1 MYFTKLEISSCSN
14 LRQAC
19 ELMNSP
25 QMIDTLLAAGAN
37 IDQVFE
43 NGSAL
48 GISAWRGK
56 TELVRHLL
64 RRGARTGL
72 AGLDGYS
79 DLHKA
84 ASRGHS
90 EICKVLVDH
99 GGDIDQKHPITEQTA
114 LGMAVMWGQH
124 HTVLTLLSLG
134 ADINQRSWLGLTA
147 LATATQREDRLAI
160 AVSLLEAGADPNLP
174 DNNGAPPIQKAA
186 QVDNVSVLKLL
197 LEHGCDRDQVYKI
210 QKER

>member
-1 MYFTKLEISSCSN
+1 M
-14 LRQAC
+14 
-19 ELMNSP
+19 
-25 QMIDTLLAAGAN
+25 
-37 IDQVFE
+37 
-43 NGSAL
+43 
-48 GISAWRGK
+48 
-56 TELVRHLL
+56 
-64 RRGARTGL
+64 
-72 AGLDGYS
+72 AGLDGYN

-84 ASRGHS
+84 ASRGYS

-114 LGMAVMWGQH
+114 LGMAVMWGQQ

-147 LATATQREDRLAI
+147 LATATQKEDRLAV

-186 QVDNVSVLKLL
+186 QVDNVSVLRLL
-197 LEHGCDRDQVYKI
+197 LEHGCDKEQVLGLKSDS
-210 QKER
+210 